1 MDRKKLP
8 DWLIEVQNKSWEP
21 EIIISGITLTFVFI
35 LSNYIYNFFGMLV
48 QDFGVFDAIAKT
60 MYRISVIAITGL
72 KIILIVHL
80 ILRGLWTGIVGLSY
94 VFPKGVK
101 EEKLPKSQREIIYD
115 KPDILIIKLEKIC
128 SILFSFIFSSIW
140 AGIAVFLYFIPL
152 IILFLT
158 GLDIYYISIISSV
171 YTLMT
176 FVLIISFSIFYNT
189 KLKNSKIRQKLEN
202 SIFENILTIYFTN
215 IGKGKTLLIFFIY
228 FLVIISISLS
238 DISKFVFDNQT
249 GADTTSVSKIININN
264 DLYESLR
271 DQNLRIFKATINQF
285 QVTGNELKLF
295 IAFYE
300 EDTYTIQ
307 ELQNNFRLYDK
318 FEINTDSINISLPD
332 LYKISIDDKKIT
344 GLKWYSIEN
353 KYTGQKGII
362 ATIPLDNFEKKYH
375 ELKIDKMYWN
385 ILRKK
390 MILIDNWD
398 IIPFET
404 ANKK

>member
-80 ILRGLWTGIVGLSY
+80 ILRGLWTGIIGLSY

-101 EEKLPKSQREIIYD
+101 EEKLPKSQRNIIFD
-115 KPDILIIKLEKIC
+115 SPDILVIKLEKIC

-285 QVTGNELKLF
+285 QVTDNELRLF

-362 ATIPLDNFEKKYH
+362 TTIPLDNFEKKYH